1 MTNLL
6 IKTFIKDPNNVL
18 SGNVRSAYGKLA
30 GIVGIVCNI
39 ILFIAKLVAGLLF
52 GSVSVTAD
60 AVNNLSDASSSIV
73 TLVGFKLGEKPAD
86 KDHPFGH
93 ARMEYLSGLA
103 VAVMILVIGVELIK
117 TSVEKIIHPEN
128 VEFTVLTAVILIL
141 SILVKLWMSVFNR
154 TLGKRISSSALEATA
169 ADCRNDV
176 LSTGVVLL
184 AGIISTV
191 FDISIDGWAG
201 LLVAVFIIIS
211 GIGIAKETIDPILGA
226 APDEGLVNCVRQ
238 KVESYDNILGMHDL
252 YIHDYGP
259 GRRFASCHVEID
271 RNLDPLIAHDLIDNI
286 ERCFSE
292 EDNLQLVIHYDPV
305 VTDDEELN
313 TMKEVVLNKIRSID
327 PRLSIH
333 DFRMVRGF
341 DHTNLIFDMVIPSEY
356 QCSTVELTAQ
366 INEAV
371 QMGDMKYY
379 AVIDYDIVYLN

>member
-1 MTNLL
+1 MTNFLV
-6 IKTFIKDPNNVL
+6 KTFIQNHEDVL

-39 ILFIAKLVAGLLF
+39 ILFIAKLVAGTLF

-73 TLVGFKLGEKPAD
+73 TLIGFKLGEKPAD
-86 KDHPFGH
+86 KGHPFGH
-93 ARMEYLSGLA
+93 ARLEYLSGLA
-103 VAVMILVIGVELIK
+103 VAVIILVIGVELVK
-117 TSVEKIIHPEN
+117 TSIEKILHPDK

-141 SILVKLWMSVFNR
+141 SIAVKLWMSMFNR
-154 TLGKRISSSALEATA
+154 TLGRKICSSTLEATA

-184 AGIISTV
+184 AGIVSVV
-191 FDISIDGWAG
+191 FDVNIDGFAG
-201 LLVAVFIIIS
+201 LAVAIFILIS
-211 GIGIAKETIDPILGA
+211 GIGIAKDTIDPILGA
-226 APDEGLVNCVRQ
+226 APDESFVDYIRQ
-238 KVESYDNILGMHDL
+238 KIESYDDILGMHDL

-271 RNLDPLIAHDLIDNI
+271 KNLDPMYAHDLIDNI
-286 ERCFSE
+286 ERRFFQ
-292 EDNLQLVIHYDPV
+292 EDCVQLVIHYDPV

-313 TMKEVVLNKIRSID
+313 TMKEVVLNRIHSID

-333 DFRMVRGF
+333 DFRMVRGI

-356 QCSTVELTAQ
+356 QCNTIELTAQ

-379 AVIDYDIVYLN
+379 AVIDYDIEYFN

>member
-6 IKTFIKDPNNVL
+6 IKTFIKDPDNVL
-18 SGNVRSAYGKLA
+18 SGSVRSAYGKLA

-39 ILFIAKLVAGLLF
+39 ILFIAKLAAGLLF

-60 AVNNLSDASSSIV
+60 AINNLSDASSSIV
-73 TLVGFKLGEKPAD
+73 TLIGFKLGEKPAD

-117 TSVEKIIHPEN
+117 TSVEKIIHPSD
-128 VEFTVLTAVILIL
+128 VEFTVLTAAVLIL
-141 SILVKLWMSVFNR
+141 SIAVKLWMSLFNK
-154 TLGKRISSSALEATA
+154 TLGKKICSSALEATA

-184 AGIISTV
+184 AGIISVV
-191 FDISIDGWAG
+191 FDISIDGYAG
-201 LLVAVFIIIS
+201 LLVAVFILIS
-211 GIGIAKETIDPILGA
+211 GIGIAKETIDPILGC
-226 APDEGLVNCVRQ
+226 APDESLVDYIRQ
-238 KVESYDNILGMHDL
+238 KVEAYDDILGMHDL

-271 RNLDPLIAHDLIDNI
+271 RNIDPLCAHDLIDNI
-286 ERCFSE
+286 ERCFM
-292 EDNLQLVIHYDPV
+292 EDDCIQLVIHYDPV

-313 TMKEVVLNKIRSID
+313 TMKAVVLERIHSID

-341 DHTNLIFDMVIPSEY
+341 DHTNLIFDMVIPSEF
-356 QCSTVELTAQ
+356 QCSTIELTAQ
-366 INEAV
+366 VNDAV

-379 AVIDYDIVYLN
+379 AVIDYDIEYFN